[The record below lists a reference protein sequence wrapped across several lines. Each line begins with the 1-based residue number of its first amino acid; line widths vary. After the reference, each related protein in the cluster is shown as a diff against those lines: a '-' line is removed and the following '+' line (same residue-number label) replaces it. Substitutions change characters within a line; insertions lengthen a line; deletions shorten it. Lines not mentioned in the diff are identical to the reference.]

1 MSSEMGTIIRNGN
14 DIINDNNF
22 LFDAFENRLLIRLV
36 HVFDKYKIPIN
47 KNIIKKNLEEN
58 LINNLK
64 DSNREIIERYVKL
77 LEKYENII
85 FKYVEN
91 RTKTDI
97 IKKSTMGF
105 VERIQAK
112 NKSFV
117 TPACANNFIDY
128 IKSIIFVYDNKD
140 LNEEVLDR
148 VSGDIKEI
156 INEFNRNNYNFV
168 IESINDIIKNIIKN
182 IN

>member
-97 IKKSTMGF
+97 IK
-105 VERIQAK
+105 
-112 NKSFV
+112 
-117 TPACANNFIDY
+117 
-128 IKSIIFVYDNKD
+128 
-140 LNEEVLDR
+140 
-148 VSGDIKEI
+148 
-156 INEFNRNNYNFV
+156 
-168 IESINDIIKNIIKN
+168 
-182 IN
+182 